1 MSSGRDIA
9 RGGRD
14 VAFDLDGTAI
24 AVRVA
29 DAATAADLLGLN
41 EGCGEGVCGACT
53 ILVDGTPVR
62 GCLMLAAQLDGAA
75 VLTVSSL
82 AAIEGAAADAAGLTP
97 LQRAL
102 SARRAFQCGW
112 CVPGLLVGTAAFLV
126 GRSAVPRDE
135 ILAHLVGHLC
145 RCTAGRG
152 VVEAI
157 EDVLAERREAA
168 P

>member
-1 MSSGRDIA
+1 MSGGHDIA
-9 RGGRD
+9 
-14 VAFDLDGTAI
+14 FSLDGAAI
-24 AVRVA
+24 AVHVA
-29 DAATAADLLGLN
+29 DEATAADLLGLH

-62 GCLMLAAQLDGAA
+62 GCLMLAPQLDGAA
-75 VLTVSSL
+75 VQTVASL
-82 AAIEGAAADAAGLTP
+82 ATIEGATVDDAGLTP

-112 CVPGLLVGTAAFLV
+112 CVPGLLVGTAAFLA
-126 GRSAVPRDE
+126 GRTAVPRDE
-135 ILAHLVGHLC
+135 ILGHLVGHLC
-145 RCTAGRG
+145 RCAAGRG

-157 EDVLAERREAA
+157 EDVLAGRREVA